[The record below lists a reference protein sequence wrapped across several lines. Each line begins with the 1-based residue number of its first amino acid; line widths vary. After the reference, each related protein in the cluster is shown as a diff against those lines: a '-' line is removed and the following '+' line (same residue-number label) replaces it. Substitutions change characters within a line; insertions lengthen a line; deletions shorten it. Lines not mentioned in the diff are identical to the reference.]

1 MIFIVA
7 SLTVKL
13 KDLES
18 SNQSLMKQ
26 IKQFKQV
33 QNSRAKMLANM
44 NKDNDFDQKIQN
56 CVDEIKQSK
65 EKIKELQ
72 NNILSPEADESGK
85 ASYFIT

>member
-26 IKQFKQV
+26 IKQFKQA

-44 NKDNDFDQKIQN
+44 NKGNDFDQKIQN

-72 NNILSPEADESGK
+72 NNILSSEADESGK